1 MPRSTTCAATCLTI
15 LAIACSPVR
24 AETPVISASQ
34 GSLVAAT
41 CSQVMGLRP
50 GETYFAACKESLSQS
65 LAAKAEGQALAN
77 AGNNCRQQGL
87 VPGTAAFS
95 ICVLDNESPGA
106 GTTSSPMASVKFA
119 GTSMQSGKSF
129 YEVAPVMRW
138 NRERYSCA
146 QLGLIPGSAAF
157 GECITSL
164 DGAFLLNPN

>member
-1 MPRSTTCAATCLTI
+1 MPRIAYAAACLAVFTI
-15 LAIACSPVR
+15 ARCPVR
-24 AETPVISASQ
+24 AETFAVSASQ

-65 LAAKAEGQALAN
+65 LAAKVEDQALAAADN
-77 AGNNCRQQGL
+77 TCRQQGL

-95 ICVLDNESPGA
+95 TCVLDDEGA
-106 GTTSSPMASVKFA
+106 GSQASSSGMASVQFA
-119 GTSMQSGKSF
+119 GMSTESGKSF

-146 QLGLIPGSAAF
+146 QLGLIPGNAAF
-157 GECITSL
+157 GQCITNL
-164 DGAFLLNPN
+164 DGTFLPNPN